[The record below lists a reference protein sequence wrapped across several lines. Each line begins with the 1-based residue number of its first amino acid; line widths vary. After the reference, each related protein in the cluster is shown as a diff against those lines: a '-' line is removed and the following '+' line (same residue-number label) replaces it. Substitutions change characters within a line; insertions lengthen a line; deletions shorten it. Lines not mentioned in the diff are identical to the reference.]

1 MIIVFGSINLDI
13 EMHLDRLPSA
23 GETVLGAGYVLS
35 PGGKGANQALA
46 ARRAGAEVRLFGCV
60 GRDEFADPALALLRE
75 ADVNLAGVRAVDR
88 PTGLA
93 TVLVDAGGENA
104 IAVASGANLAAKAEQ
119 IPVPLLGHDTLLV
132 LQMETPDRENWALI
146 ERAAA
151 RSARVLLNLAPAGM
165 VPPATL
171 RKVDYLVVNEGEGLR
186 LARELDLDITQPRAI
201 PQQILRQFGPVTI
214 MTLGGAGLICAAPGG
229 GWVQPAL
236 PVAASDT
243 TGAGDAAT
251 GAFAAAL
258 GQGLDLPMALRWAA
272 VAGSLA
278 CTRDGAQNALP
289 TRAEI
294 EAALPNLPVA
304 QPFG

>member
-1 MIIVFGSINLDI
+1 MIVVFGSINLDI
-13 EMHLDRLPSA
+13 EMHLDRLPLA
-23 GETVLGAGYVLS
+23 GETVLGAGYALS

-46 ARRAGAEVRLFGCV
+46 ARRAGADVRLFGCV
-60 GRDEFADPALALLRE
+60 GRDDFADPALALLRD

-93 TVLVDAGGENA
+93 TVLVDSGGENA

-119 IPVPLLGHDTLLV
+119 IPVPLLGRDTLLV

-146 ERAAA
+146 ERAST
-151 RSARVLLNLAPAGM
+151 RGTRVLLNLAPAGM
-165 VPPATL
+165 VPSATL
-171 RKVDYLVVNEGEGLR
+171 RMVDYLVVNEGEGMT
-186 LARELDLDITQPRAI
+186 LARELDLDTAQPRAI
-201 PQQILRQFGPVTI
+201 PQQILRHFGPATI

-236 PVAASDT
+236 PIAPVDT

-258 GQGLDLPMALRWAA
+258 DLGEDLPTALRWAA
-272 VAGSLA
+272 IAGGLA
-278 CTRDGAQNALP
+278 CTRAGAQHALP

-294 EAALPNLPVA
+294 EAALPDLPPA